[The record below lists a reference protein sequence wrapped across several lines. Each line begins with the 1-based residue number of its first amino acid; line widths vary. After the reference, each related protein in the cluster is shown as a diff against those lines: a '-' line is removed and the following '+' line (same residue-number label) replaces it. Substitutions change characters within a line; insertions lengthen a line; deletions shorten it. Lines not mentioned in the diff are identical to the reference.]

1 VDQREDG
8 PVDQREDGPVDQRG
22 RPDPTMV
29 SDKSGFRRVIRLR
42 RRAAY
47 ARVANGSTR
56 DHAAAAT
63 VLSHPV
69 IGACLSDGG
78 CVAVYVAT
86 EVEPPTA
93 ALRAQLRAMGI
104 PVYVPWAR
112 ADREMLWVRDNGDAA
127 AWGVPGHSEAPTT
140 PAYEFDALTDVRVLV
155 IPALAATPAGHRLGQ
170 GGGYYDTLLA
180 QVPPHR
186 AGGPLRVVLV
196 GPDELVTEVPVDA
209 HDEPVDVV
217 LTV

>member
-1 VDQREDG
+1 M
-8 PVDQREDGPVDQRG
+8 DQRG
-22 RPDPTMV
+22 GPDPTIV
-29 SDKSGFRRVIRLR
+29 GAKSEFRRVIRRR
-42 RRAAY
+42 RRAAH
-47 ARVANGSTR
+47 ARGADRTAR
-56 DHAAAAT
+56 DDAAAAA
-63 VLSHPV
+63 VLSHPA
-69 IGACLSDGG
+69 ISDCLSNGG
-78 CVAVYVAT
+78 CVAIYVAT

-93 ALRAQLRAMGI
+93 ALRTQLRAMGI

-112 ADREMLWVRDNGDAA
+112 ADRDMLWVRDDGDAA

-140 PAYEFDALTDVRVLV
+140 PAYEFDALTDVRLMV

-180 QVPPHR
+180 HVPPHR